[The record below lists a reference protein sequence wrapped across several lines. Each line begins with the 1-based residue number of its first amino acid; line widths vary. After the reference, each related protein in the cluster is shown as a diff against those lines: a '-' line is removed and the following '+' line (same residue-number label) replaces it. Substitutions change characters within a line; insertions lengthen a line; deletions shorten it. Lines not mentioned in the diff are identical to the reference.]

1 MPEVGLWVCFKNG
14 LLWRQIAWLGFPFL
28 AASVYG
34 GSIPGHVLG
43 MAIAGMVLGS
53 LPVLGMI
60 LRCCLAFGDSF
71 VAGVGD
77 HSFALLRG
85 LIGF

>member
-1 MPEVGLWVCFKNG
+1 M
-14 LLWRQIAWLGFPFL
+14 
-28 AASVYG
+28 G
-34 GSIPGHVLG
+34 GSVAV
-43 MAIAGMVLGS
+43 MAIAGMVFGS

>member
-1 MPEVGLWVCFKNG
+1 MGLAFVWLLVWVIHS
-14 LLWRQIAWLGFPFL
+14 LAWLRGL
-28 AASVYG
+28 MG
-34 GSIPGHVLG
+34 GSVAV
-43 MAIAGMVLGS
+43 MAIAGMVFGS